1 MLQFWLR
8 WIFAFSL
15 TLTALTP
22 SFAAST
28 AKEALKDVTA
38 AAQKWQPDAVLT
50 HISTLMGRGDG
61 KADQWLYTFYSPKA
75 KKSAIVTARDK
86 TVANVEADVR
96 NTSTDPLGGDYVDS
110 DKAVEAATK
119 AGLKLDKG
127 AKGLGMGLVVGNQAV
142 GKPQLFWSVTIM
154 SGDGMSSVLMNGKD
168 AAFIRRNDHKFK

>member
-1 MLQFWLR
+1 MLLFSLR
-8 WIFAFSL
+8 WIFAVSL
-15 TLTALTP
+15 TLAALTP

-28 AKEALKDVTA
+28 AKEALKEVTA
-38 AAQKWQPDAVLT
+38 AAQKWQSDAVLT
-50 HISTLMGRGDG
+50 NVSTLMGRGDG
-61 KADQWLYTFYSPKA
+61 KADQWLYMYYSPKA

-86 TVANVEADVR
+86 TVDVTADVR

-142 GKPQLFWSVTIM
+142 GKPQLFWSVTITTA
-154 SGDGMSSVLMNGKD
+154 DGMSSVLMNGKD

>member
-1 MLQFWLR
+1 MLHFSLR
-8 WIFAFSL
+8 WVFAFSL
-15 TLTALTP
+15 TLMALTP

-50 HISTLMGRGDG
+50 HISTLMARGDG

-75 KKSAIVTARDK
+75 KKSAIVTVRDK
-86 TVANVEADVR
+86 TVDVTADVR

-110 DKAVEAATK
+110 DKVMEAATK
-119 AGLKLDKG
+119 AGLKLDKD
-127 AKGLGMGLVVGNQAV
+127 AKGLGMGLVVGNQAI

-168 AAFIRRNDHKFK
+168 AAFMRRNDHKFK

>member
-1 MLQFWLR
+1 MLHFLLR
-8 WIFAFSL
+8 RILAFAL
-15 TLTALTP
+15 TFTALMP

-38 AAQKWQPDAVLT
+38 AAQKWQSDAVLT

-61 KADQWLYTFYSPKA
+61 RADQWLYTFYSPKA

-86 TVANVEADVR
+86 AVDVEPDVR

-110 DKAVEAATK
+110 DKAVEAATN

-142 GKPQLFWSVTIM
+142 GKPQLFWSVTMM